1 MSKKEKDLKETSIDG
16 EVSIKEKKPKNFK
29 KLKFG
34 SMSVAVI
41 VLVIAIVVV
50 INLMCGLLMKRY
62 PIKLDLT
69 PDNRYEITEESIDAV
84 KALDKNID
92 ITVMM
97 TRDYF
102 TIMSQRYKEMF
113 YQYYGIVV
121 EMPYE
126 IIPEILDK
134 YSVYSEQGN
143 GKITVKYVDMNKDPD
158 VVTKFSKYYNGEIQ
172 QGSIVLQ
179 CGERVKVIE
188 PDKVSGMITPSQDS
202 TQANIRM
209 TFVGES
215 TITSAI
221 RAVADTKPIRTA
233 FITTMNGQSVTDYT
247 HASIIASFEDFL
259 STNGYDCTEI
269 DVAEDSLSPDDYDM
283 LVLACPAYDFTQDII
298 TKFSDFL
305 YNGGEYER
313 DVIYVPNFYAVNL
326 PNISEFLADWKI
338 EIEQSAIME
347 ETENMI
353 QATYSSLGVIDYAPI
368 MEIADSDAVGN
379 LPNEALPII
388 SAYAKPINILNKNND
403 GITDEILK
411 SSSSS
416 YLMGIETGE
425 KSDEKASY
433 NVIVKARRESS
444 IGIKVFGSD
453 LLVISSPFMLDNSVL
468 SGTNTYNNANAV
480 LNIINNMS
488 GKEESTIIS
497 EKSLQQTSL
506 AMKASTARV
515 IELIVIIVIPLL
527 IAVAGVS
534 VLLWRKNK

>member
-1 MSKKEKDLKETSIDG
+1 MSKKEKDLKETSVDG
-16 EVSIKEKKPKNFK
+16 AVSVKEKKPKNFK
-29 KLKFG
+29 RLKFG

-50 INLMCGLLMKRY
+50 VNLMCGLLMKRY
-62 PIKLDLT
+62 PIKIDLT

-84 KALDKNID
+84 KALDEDID

-97 TRDYF
+97 TKDYF
-102 TIMSQRYKEMF
+102 TTMSQRYKEMF
-113 YQYYGIVV
+113 YQYYGLVV

-202 TQANIRM
+202 TQSNIRM

-221 RAVADTKPIRTA
+221 KAVSDANPVKTA
-233 FITTMNGQSVTDYT
+233 FITTMNGQSVTDNM
-247 HASIIASFEDFL
+247 HASIVASFKDFL

-283 LVLACPAYDFTQDII
+283 LVLACPAYDFSQDII

-347 ETENMI
+347 EKENMI

-368 MEIADSDAVGN
+368 MEIADSEAVGT

-388 SAYAKPINILNKNND
+388 SAYAKPINIISKNND

-411 SSSSS
+411 SSSGS
-416 YLMGIETGE
+416 YLMSIETGE

-444 IGIKVFGSD
+444 TGIKIFGSD

-480 LNIINNMS
+480 LNIVNNIS
-488 GKEESTIIS
+488 GKEESSIIS

-506 AMKASTARV
+506 AIKASTAKV

-527 IAVAGVS
+527 IAAAGVS